1 MSSDGANSPAA
12 GDPGQMPPR
21 VRIAPSPTGDPHVGT
36 AYIGLFNYVFAR
48 KHGGAFILRIEDTDR
63 ERSTESSERAILAAL
78 RWLGLT
84 WDEGPDVGGAFGPY
98 TQSERFNRYAAALE
112 ELLSRDLVYPCVCS
126 RKDLSAAAALQ
137 EETSEE
143 GPRYPGTCAR
153 RKLSEV
159 GDQPYA
165 LRFRAADEVISFTD
179 RVQGAFAHNVQ
190 ELIGDFI
197 VRRKDAVAAYQLA
210 VVLDDIAMEIT
221 DVVRGADLL
230 GSTPRQM
237 LLYRALGATPPRYAH
252 VPLMLSTSGEK
263 FSKRERDVCVGSLQQ
278 AGRSATEI
286 VGFLAHSAGLIERPE
301 SATPADL
308 LPGFS
313 LEGLKAADTRVDP
326 LSQLR

>member
-1 MSSDGANSPAA
+1 
-12 GDPGQMPPR
+12 MPDR
-21 VRIAPSPTGDPHVGT
+21 SRYAPSPTGRLHLGNLRT
-36 AYIGLFNYVFAR
+36 ALLVWLDAR
-48 KHGGAFILRIEDTDR
+48 ARGATLVLRMEDLDKQREVPGAAQQILDD
-63 ERSTESSERAILAAL
+63 L
-78 RWLGLT
+78 RWLGLD
-84 WDEGPDVGGAFGPY
+84 WDEGPDVGGPLGPY
-98 TQSERFNRYAAALE
+98 TQSERFDRYEAALDD
-112 ELLSRDLVYPCVCS
+112 LLSRDLIYPCICS
-126 RKDLSAAAALQ
+126 RKELSAAAALQ

-143 GPRYPGTCAR
+143 GPRYPGTCAAR
-153 RKLSEV
+153 TLPDI

-165 LRFRAADEVISFTD
+165 LRFRAADEVISFID
-179 RVQGAFAHNVQ
+179 RVQGEFSHNVQ

-237 LLYRALGATPPRYAH
+237 LLYRALGAAVPRYAH

-278 AGRSATEI
+278 AGRSAAEI
-286 VGFLAHSAGLIERPE
+286 IGYLAHSAGLIERPE
-301 SATPADL
+301 PATPAEL

-313 LEGLKAADTRVDP
+313 LERLKAADTRVDP
-326 LSQLR
+326 LSLLS